1 MGGVVISRGY
11 AILRVARGML
21 TGTIAMMIRTPLN
34 AALVLSLLLS
44 GCAGGSGVPGFSDD
58 DDDGF
63 SNPGPL
69 TPPANHGPREL
80 LPDLTVNE
88 PMLANSW
95 EIGTEDRPASDCAV
109 VEGCLVANQGPRD
122 VLRFDVG
129 VANVG
134 EKDLYIGAP
143 DLLSGDFDYSECH
156 GHYHHIG
163 FAEYSLSNASGVVA
177 TGRKQAFCLM
187 DISDYQN
194 NGDSSRYYDCA
205 DQGISLGWQD
215 VYDKSLDCQ
224 WIDVTGLPG
233 GAYSLSVT
241 VNAEGRVYEA
251 GPAPNTVSV
260 PVTLP

>member
-1 MGGVVISRGY
+1 
-11 AILRVARGML
+11 
-21 TGTIAMMIRTPLN
+21 MMTRIPLN
-34 AALVLSLLLS
+34 AALVLSLLLTA
-44 GCAGGSGVPGFSDD
+44 CAGGPGGVPGFSDD

-80 LPDLTVNE
+80 LPDLTVDE
-88 PMLANSW
+88 PLLASSW
-95 EIGTEDRPASDCAV
+95 ETGTEDPSTQANECAV
-109 VEGCLVANQGPRD
+109 VEGCLVGDQGVRD

-134 EKDLYIGAP
+134 EKDLYIGTP
-143 DLLSGDFDYSECH
+143 NLESGDFTFSACH

-163 FAEYSLSNASGVVA
+163 FAEYTLSNASGVVA

-187 DISDYQN
+187 DIADYQG
-194 NGDSSRYYDCA
+194 NGDSARYYDCA
-205 DQGISLGWQD
+205 EQGISLGWED

-233 GAYSLSVT
+233 GSYSLSVT
-241 VNAEGRVYEA
+241 VNAEGRVYES